1 MEKGRMPGFALGAA
15 NGYTDE
21 CLPSFTEMGSHASLA
36 SPVSPPICAVRD
48 GPGYRRGPWF
58 SGGLGNIGRIK
69 RDTWAKGDLKTAQS
83 LGQPSL
89 KQRVQWPA
97 GQEAHTRDYEHPGQS
112 WL

>member
-1 MEKGRMPGFALGAA
+1 MEKGRMPGFALEAA

-58 SGGLGNIGRIK
+58 SGGLGNIGRSTQLEAESAMAS
-69 RDTWAKGDLKTAQS
+69 R
-83 LGQPSL
+83 
-89 KQRVQWPA
+89 A
-97 GQEAHTRDYEHPGQS
+97 GSPHP
-112 WL
+112 